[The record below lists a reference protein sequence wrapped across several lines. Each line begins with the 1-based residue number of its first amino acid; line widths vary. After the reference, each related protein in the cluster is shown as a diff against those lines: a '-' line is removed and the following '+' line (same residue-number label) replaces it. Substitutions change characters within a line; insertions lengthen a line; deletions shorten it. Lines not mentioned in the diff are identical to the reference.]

1 MDYPYTPQELQDFED
16 RRSGRARNGTVF
28 LRSYDEGVMLTLG
41 GKIKQDANG
50 LDYYMVQV
58 PHVEPPPGHWGVPI
72 NWSDGEDE
80 WEDYVYPT
88 FVISRDDVAPDL
100 PRWHPG
106 TMQYKV
112 GATGTQ
118 NVTQQITQSVSK
130 SGPLMREQM
139 QQAVPY
145 NLTYTIKCAAG
156 RRGHATAKPNAG
168 AADMLLLHVMRTYQP
183 YCSVWV
189 KDSLNDWRNYAAFQ
203 EAVSPIDEVVDMT
216 NRTIGHTV
224 TLRVEAE
231 LDLNDPET
239 HRTVQRFIPRY
250 QQHG

>member
-1 MDYPYTPQELQDFED
+1 MDYPYTPQELQDFAA

-28 LRSYDEGVMLTLG
+28 LRSYDEGVMMTLG
-41 GKIKQDANG
+41 GKIKKNDDG
-50 LDYYMVQV
+50 LDFYMVQV
-58 PHVEPPPGHWGVPI
+58 PHVQPPPGHWGVPI
-72 NWSDGEDE
+72 NWAESEDE

-88 FVISRDDVAPDL
+88 FVISRDDISPDL

-112 GATGTQ
+112 PAVGTQ
-118 NVTQQITQSVSK
+118 NVTEQITQSVSK
-130 SGPLMREQM
+130 SGPLKREQM
-139 QQAVPY
+139 QQAAPY

-156 RRGHATAKPNAG
+156 RRGHGTAIPQKG
-168 AADMLLLHVMRTYQP
+168 SADMLLLHVMRTYQP
-183 YCSVWV
+183 YCHVWV
-189 KDSLNDWRNYAAFQ
+189 KDSLDDWRNYAAFQ